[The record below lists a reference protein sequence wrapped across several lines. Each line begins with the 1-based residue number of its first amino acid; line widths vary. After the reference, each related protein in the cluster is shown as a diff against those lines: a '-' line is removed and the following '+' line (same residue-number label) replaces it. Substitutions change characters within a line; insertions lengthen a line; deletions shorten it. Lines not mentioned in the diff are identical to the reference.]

1 MTKAVKSDLQKVL
14 KIIVETVEKRLSHLP
29 AKEAAVL
36 RKEIRR
42 IASDTA
48 SRGREKVSRP
58 ARTRARRVSRRSGAK
73 VS

>member
-1 MTKAVKSDLQKVL
+1 MTKAVKSDLKKVL
-14 KIIVETVEKRLSHLP
+14 KIIVKTVEKRLAHLP
-29 AKEAAVL
+29 VKEAAVL

-48 SRGREKVSRP
+48 SLGSEKVSRP
-58 ARTRARRVSRRSGAK
+58 ARTRVQRVPGRSRAK